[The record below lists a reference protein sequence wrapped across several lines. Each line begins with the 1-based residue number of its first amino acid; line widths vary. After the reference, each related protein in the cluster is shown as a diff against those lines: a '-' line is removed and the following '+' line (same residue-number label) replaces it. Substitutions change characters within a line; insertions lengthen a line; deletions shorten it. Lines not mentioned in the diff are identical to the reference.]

1 MGLKSLRDPRWCRKL
16 SLFYKVLENTNLKY
30 FLSLI
35 STRRSFYSTR
45 NIHNIPF
52 QKQNAI
58 FSKTLFYTS
67 TMIEWNNL
75 DPHLGKIESFSVF
88 KSNVLKF
95 IQPSP
100 NSTYNCHSPKGIFLI
115 TRLRLGLS
123 HLREDKFK
131 HGFQNTLN
139 PL

>member
-1 MGLKSLRDPRWCRKL
+1 
-16 SLFYKVLENTNLKY
+16 
-30 FLSLI
+30 
-35 STRRSFYSTR
+35 
-45 NIHNIPF
+45 
-52 QKQNAI
+52 
-58 FSKTLFYTS
+58 
-67 TMIEWNNL
+67 MIEWNNL

-100 NSTYNCHSPKGIFLI
+100 NSTYNCHNPKGIFLI